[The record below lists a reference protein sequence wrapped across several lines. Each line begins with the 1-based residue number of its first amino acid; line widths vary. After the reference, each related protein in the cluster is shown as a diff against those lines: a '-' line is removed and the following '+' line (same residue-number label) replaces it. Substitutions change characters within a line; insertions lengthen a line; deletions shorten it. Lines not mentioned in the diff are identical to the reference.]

1 MQQQNPMTK
10 TDYHTLCKTASVGFS
25 EIMPSFTQFSVLTMP
40 SLLEKPGSQ
49 VLMDYTCIL
58 VLRR

>member
-10 TDYHTLCKTASVGFS
+10 TDYHTLCKTASVVFS
-25 EIMPSFTQFSVLTMP
+25 EIMPAFTQFSVLTMP

-49 VLMDYTCIL
+49 VLMDYT
-58 VLRR
+58 